1 MNRRDFIKVAVAG
14 FGTVLAPNCKTRTEI
29 LQTTYPQAAYEL
41 GYKLKKRLTDCYNRK
56 LK

>member
-41 GYKLKKRLTDCYNRK
+41 GYKL
-56 LK
+56 